1 MNQGHRTLKD
11 RMVERLATSTG
22 WLTSADLSAGLST
35 NRLAIEDAIAD
46 LVVEQ
51 TADYKPA
58 SGYRLKGTVL
68 CRQALRT
75 LKAQG
80 GQRAVVGAPFKA
92 VYRVG
97 VAEVLDGGVGGV
109 VLYELELPM
118 PPAGPEHLQQHLL
131 QAEQI
136 LKFTHRG
143 NANV

>member
-51 TADYKPA
+51 TTDYKPA

-75 LKAQG
+75 LTAQG

-97 VAEVLDGGVGGV
+97 VAEVRDGGV

-131 QAEQI
+131 QVEQI
-136 LKFTHRG
+136 LKFSHRG